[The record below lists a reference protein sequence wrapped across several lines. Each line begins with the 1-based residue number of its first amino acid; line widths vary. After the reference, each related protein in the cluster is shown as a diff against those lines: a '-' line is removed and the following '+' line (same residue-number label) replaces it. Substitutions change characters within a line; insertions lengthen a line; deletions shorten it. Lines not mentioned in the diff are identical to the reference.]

1 MSKTKSKTKYERG
14 KIQFHPDKLIKILP
28 IFKSA
33 LVSYSGVSFDGLDF
47 VSTFF
52 ELREMIDR
60 FTPQKPNGE
69 WGPSYSSCPRCPCC
83 GARVRPG
90 KTQYSPVRDDHCR
103 KCGQLID
110 WNDK

>member
-1 MSKTKSKTKYERG
+1 MSKTKYERG
-14 KIQFHPDKLIKILP
+14 KIQFHPDKVLENINA
-28 IFKSA
+28 FKPA
-33 LVSYSGVSFDGLDF
+33 LSTVDWNLADGLDF

-90 KTQYSPVRDDHCR
+90 KTQYSPIRDDHCR

-110 WNDK
+110 WTEG